1 MALLD
6 RLNPR
11 ERRLLT
17 VLGGVLAVLVILG
30 IPFGLEALIFSY
42 ESGNEELRTALN
54 DVQEGR
60 SRVRDRQAKRDSI
73 AQRYAK
79 KAPLL
84 GGFIEQLAH
93 AQKLEVTDSVDRPEI
108 PHGKRYVERG
118 TQAHLK
124 KAGML
129 PIARFLEGVEK
140 SGDAVS
146 VTRLNVRKRTG
157 EPDSYDVELA
167 VSAFDRSEQPKPKEA
182 DKEPDKDK
190 DKDKEKD
197 KKP

>member
-1 MALLD
+1 MAFLD

-17 VLGGVLAVLVILG
+17 GLGAVLAVLVVLG
-30 IPFGLEALIFSY
+30 LPFGLEALIYSY
-42 ESGNEELRTALN
+42 ESGNEDLRAALN

-60 SRVRDRQAKRDSI
+60 SKVHDRQAKREGI

-84 GGFIEQLAH
+84 AGFIEQLAH

-108 PHGKRYVERG
+108 PHGKRYVERS

-124 KAGML
+124 KSGML
-129 PIARFLEGVEK
+129 PIARFLEAVEK

-146 VTRLNVRKRTG
+146 VTRLNIRKRPG
-157 EPDSYDVELA
+157 EPDAYEVELA
-167 VSAFDRSEQPKPKEA
+167 ISAFDRSAEQPKPKEA
-182 DKEPDKDK
+182 DREPDAG
-190 DKDKEKD
+190 KEKD